1 MLGMISVFAAG
12 SPTAAI
18 LSDTVS
24 LLVPQGWAVRGLQ
37 QVMNGQPLASVL
49 ISFLGLLAWG
59 AVFFIVGVLRFNKR
73 YA

>member
-1 MLGMISVFAAG
+1 
-12 SPTAAI
+12 
-18 LSDTVS
+18 
-24 LLVPQGWAVRGLQ
+24 VRGLQ
-37 QVMNGQPLASVL
+37 QAMNAQPLASVL